1 MIVKRRLRLSA
12 AVFSPSGRGER
23 DSQRAGA
30 PGEGRKS
37 LQILRPSSKTPVQ
50 LGVGEVCIW
59 AAGINASNHRLT
71 GSVGNV
77 ECERCLRIELVICA
91 QIEYVRESLCTAGR
105 TPGESEGF
113 LLKSSASDVPE
124 ILCVRQI
131 QRMCFGS
138 KNQLS
143 IRCYAQLSETV
154 FVVHQVVEWKTGK
167 RTRSRQF
174 LKERAMSAA
183 RGIVV
188 SASAKVS
195 AADPRFDWQTIP
207 LVTALGGECIRAMSC
222 CSPRSTLDRSPK
234 QDIGFAGP

>member
-1 MIVKRRLRLSA
+1 MYIDVYTMKNSGTSERNDP
-12 AVFSPSGRGER
+12 SPSGRGRR

-50 LGVGEVCIW
+50 LGVGEVCVW
-59 AAGINASNHRLT
+59 AAGINASNHRLP

-77 ECERCLRIELVICA
+77 ECERRLRIELVICA

-113 LLKSSASDVPE
+113 VLKSSASNVPE
-124 ILCVRQI
+124 ILSVRQI
-131 QRMCFGS
+131 QRIRFVS

-143 IRCYAQLSETV
+143 LSGYVQLSETV
-154 FVVHQVVEWKTGK
+154 FVVLQLEDWKRAN

-174 LKERAMSAA
+174 
-183 RGIVV
+183 
-188 SASAKVS
+188 
-195 AADPRFDWQTIP
+195 W
-207 LVTALGGECIRAMSC
+207 
-222 CSPRSTLDRSPK
+222 K
-234 QDIGFAGP
+234 QG